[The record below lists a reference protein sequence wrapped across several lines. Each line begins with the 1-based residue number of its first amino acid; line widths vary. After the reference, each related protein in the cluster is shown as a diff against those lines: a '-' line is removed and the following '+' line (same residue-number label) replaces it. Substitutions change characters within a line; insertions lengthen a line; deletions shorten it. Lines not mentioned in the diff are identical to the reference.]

1 MNCPKC
7 QQPVSGNAVFCGA
20 CGARLGTAAPSP
32 APAHPISATPISAAA
47 GDSSS
52 SGPTSAGAASSAGPG
67 GSASP
72 AASASAAFDSL
83 AKSGLVARVKGILL
97 SPRSEWPVI
106 AGEHTGA
113 GALVTGYVLPLAAV
127 AAIFSFIR
135 MTVIGVRVPFG
146 DAIRVPFTAGLMQA
160 VLSCV
165 MAVVGVGLVALIIN
179 LLAPTFG
186 GTRDSRH
193 ALQTAAYS
201 LTAAFL
207 GSLLSLLPLGTLLSL
222 LAGLYGIYTLYLGLP
237 VVMRSKSEKAAGYT
251 AAVVI
256 CTILVG
262 LILGVLVATLG
273 ITGRAGIGAFGGA
286 LTGATSREA
295 RQQQQQEQ
303 AANTAGNVIGGI
315 LGTDAKGKS
324 DIGNAIRNM
333 AQAGRQIEQ
342 HDQATGNTSRAPD
355 AADTQQA
362 MGAVGGLLGALGHSL
377 GGEHRHDPVDFHTLQ
392 ALLPASLSGMQRST
406 PKGEADAALGIKT
419 TSAEVNFVGDGNSHI
434 NVSIKDASAISGL
447 AGLAEMVN
455 SQQSEQGGSY
465 EKSETLSGQNVHEKW
480 DASTRHGE
488 LSLIVAKRF
497 GVDVTGDNVDM
508 DVLKH
513 TLAQVDLGKLES
525 MKDAN
530 PAAQ

>member
-7 QQPVSGNAVFCGA
+7 QQPVSSIAIFCGA
-20 CGARLGTAAPSP
+20 CGARLATAAPSP
-32 APAHPISATPISAAA
+32 ALAQPNPATRISAAA
-47 GDSSS
+47 AYSSS
-52 SGPTSAGAASSAGPG
+52 SGPASAGASASAGAAL
-67 GSASP
+67 
-72 AASASAAFDSL
+72 DSL
-83 AKSGLVARVKGILL
+83 AKSGLVTRVKGILL

-106 AGEHTGA
+106 AGEQTGA
-113 GALVTGYVLPLAAV
+113 GALITGYVLPLAAV
-127 AAIFSFIR
+127 AAVFSFIR
-135 MTVIGVRVPFG
+135 MTVIGIRVPFG
-146 DAIRVPFTAGLMQA
+146 SAIRVPLTVGLMQA
-160 VLSCV
+160 VLTCV

-186 GTRDSRH
+186 GTRDTRH

-237 VVMRSKSEKAAGYT
+237 VVMRSKPDKAVGYT

-256 CTILVG
+256 CTILAGV
-262 LILGVLVATLG
+262 ILGAAIATLG

-286 LTGATSREA
+286 LAGAPSHEA
-295 RQQQQQEQ
+295 GQQAQQQQ
-303 AANTAGNVIGGI
+303 AANTVGNAIGGI

-324 DIGNAIRNM
+324 DIGNAINNM

-342 HDQATGNTSRAPD
+342 HQQATSNTGGTPD

-362 MGAVGGLLGALGHSL
+362 MGAAVGLLGALGHSL
-377 GGEHRHDPVDFHTLQ
+377 GGAHRHDPVDFHTLQ
-392 ALLPASLSGMQRST
+392 GLLPSSLSGMQRGT
-406 PKGEADAALGIKT
+406 PKGEANAALGIKS
-419 TSAEVNFVGDGNSHI
+419 TSAEVDFAGDGNARI
-434 NVSIKDASAISGL
+434 NVSIQDASAISGL
-447 AGLAEMVN
+447 AGLAEMVD

-465 EKSETLSGQNVHEKW
+465 EKSETLSGQSVHEKW

-488 LSLIVAKRF
+488 LSLIVARRF

-508 DVLKH
+508 DVLKN

-525 MKDAN
+525 MKDSN

>member
-7 QQPVSGNAVFCGA
+7 QQPVSNDAMFCGA

-32 APAHPISATPISAAA
+32 VPAQPNPATWTSAAA
-47 GDSSS
+47 GGSSS
-52 SGPTSAGAASSAGPG
+52 SGPTSAAA
-67 GSASP
+67 
-72 AASASAAFDSL
+72 AASANAALDSL
-83 AKSGLVARVKGILL
+83 AKSGLVARIKGILL
-97 SPRSEWPVI
+97 SPRGEWSVI

-113 GALVTGYVLPLAAV
+113 GALITGYVLPLAAV
-127 AAIFSFIR
+127 AAVFSFIR

-146 DAIRVPFTAGLMQA
+146 DAIRVPVTAGLMQA

-165 MAVVGVGLVALIIN
+165 MAVLGVGLVALIIN

-186 GTRDSRH
+186 GTRDTRH

-207 GSLLSLLPLGTLLSL
+207 GSLLSLLPLGTLLYL

-237 VVMRSKSEKAAGYT
+237 VVMRAKPDKAVGYT

-256 CTILVG
+256 CTILAGV
-262 LILGVLVATLG
+262 ILGVLITTLG
-273 ITGRAGIGAFGGA
+273 ITSRAGIGAFGGA
-286 LTGATSREA
+286 MTGATSHAAE
-295 RQQQQQEQ
+295 QQREQ
-303 AANTAGNVIGGI
+303 AAANAAGNIIGNI

-324 DIGNAIRNM
+324 DIGNAIQNM
-333 AQAGRQIEQ
+333 AQAGRKIEQ
-342 HDQATGNTSRAPD
+342 HDQATGNTSGAPD

-362 MGAVGGLLGALGHSL
+362 VGAAGGLLSALGHSL

-392 ALLPASLSGMQRST
+392 GLLPSSLSGMQRST
-406 PKGEADAALGIKT
+406 PKGEANAAFGIKA
-419 TSAEVNFVGDGNSHI
+419 TSAEVDFAGDGNQHI
-434 NVSIKDASAISGL
+434 NVSIKDASAVSGL

-465 EKSETLSGQNVHEKW
+465 EKSEILSGQNVHEKW

-488 LSLIVAKRF
+488 LSIIVAKRF

-508 DVLKH
+508 DVLKK

-530 PAAQ
+530 PAPQ

>member
-1 MNCPKC
+1 MNCPNC
-7 QQPVSGNAVFCGA
+7 QQPLASNALFCGA
-20 CGARLGTAAPSP
+20 CGARLGTAPSP
-32 APAHPISATPISAAA
+32 ALAQPSPGARISAATV
-47 GDSSS
+47 DTRF
-52 SGPTSAGAASSAGPG
+52 SGPGSAGPETSAGATL
-67 GSASP
+67 
-72 AASASAAFDSL
+72 DSL
-83 AKSGLVARVKGILL
+83 AKSGLVARLKGILL
-97 SPRSEWPVI
+97 SPRSEWHVI
-106 AGEHTGA
+106 AGEQTGA
-113 GALVTGYVLPLAAV
+113 GALITGYVLPLAAV
-127 AAIFSFIR
+127 AAVLNFIR
-135 MTVIGVRVPFG
+135 MTVIGIRVPFG
-146 DAIRVPFTAGLMQA
+146 DAIRMPVTAGLTQA
-160 VLSCV
+160 VLTCV
-165 MAVVGVGLVALIIN
+165 MAVVGVALVALIIN

-186 GTRDSRH
+186 GTRDTRR

-207 GSLLSLLPLGTLLSL
+207 SSLLSLLPLGTLLSL

-237 VVMRSKSEKAAGYT
+237 VVMGAKSDKAAGYT

-256 CTILVG
+256 CTILAG
-262 LILGVLVATLG
+262 MILGALSVTLG
-273 ITGRAGIGAFGGA
+273 ISGRAGMGSLGGA
-286 LTGATSREA
+286 LTGATSHQYEQQA
-295 RQQQQQEQ
+295 QQQQ
-303 AANTAGNVIGGI
+303 AANTVGNVIGGM

-324 DIGNAIRNM
+324 DIGNAISNM

-342 HDQATGNTSRAPD
+342 HEQATGNTSGTPD

-362 MGAVGGLLGALGHSL
+362 MGAAGNLLSALGHSL

-392 ALLPASLSGMQRST
+392 GLLPSSLSGMQRGT
-406 PKGEADAALGIKT
+406 PKGEANAALGIKT
-419 TSAEVNFVGDGNSHI
+419 TSAEVDFAGDRNARV
-434 NVSIKDASAISGL
+434 NVSIKDASALSGL

-465 EKSETLSGQNVHEKW
+465 EKSETVSGQNVHEKW

-488 LSLIVAKRF
+488 LSLIVTKRF

-508 DVLKH
+508 GVLKN

>member
-1 MNCPKC
+1 MSDGTPMNCPKC
-7 QQPVSGNAVFCGA
+7 QQPVSDNAIFCGA
-20 CGARLGTAAPSP
+20 CGARLGTAAAS
-32 APAHPISATPISAAA
+32 SAA
-47 GDSSS
+47 
-52 SGPTSAGAASSAGPG
+52 PSSAGP
-67 GSASP
+67 
-72 AASASAAFDSL
+72 AAPASAALDSL
-83 AKSGLVARVKGILL
+83 AKSGLVTRVKGMLL

-106 AGEHTGA
+106 AGEHTGV
-113 GALVTGYVLPLAAV
+113 GALITSYVLPLAAV
-127 AAIFSFIR
+127 AALFSFVR
-135 MTVIGVRVPFG
+135 MTLIGIRVPFG
-146 DAIRVPFTAGLMQA
+146 DAIRVPFTAGLTQA
-160 VLSCV
+160 MLSCV

-186 GTRDSRH
+186 GTRDTRH

-207 GSLLSLLPLGTLLSL
+207 GSLLSLLPLGTLLVL

-237 VVMRSKSEKAAGYT
+237 VVMRSKPDKAVGYT

-256 CTILVG
+256 CTILAGV
-262 LILGVLVATLG
+262 IMGVLITTLG
-273 ITGRAGIGAFGGA
+273 ITGRAGIGLGGA
-286 LTGATSREA
+286 LTGATSHEA
-295 RQQQQQEQ
+295 KQQQEQ
-303 AANTAGNVIGGI
+303 AAANTAGNIIGNI

-324 DIGNAIRNM
+324 EIGNAIQNM
-333 AQAGRQIEQ
+333 AQAGRKIEQ
-342 HDQATGNTSRAPD
+342 HDQANGNTSGAPD

-362 MGAVGGLLGALGHSL
+362 MGAAGGLLSALGHSL

-392 ALLPASLSGMQRST
+392 GLLPPSLPGMQRSI
-406 PKGEADAALGIKT
+406 PKGAADAALGIKT
-419 TSAEVNFVGDGNSHI
+419 TSAEVDFAGGGNTRI
-434 NVSIKDASAISGL
+434 NVSIKDASAISAL
-447 AGLAEMVN
+447 AGLAEMVD

-465 EKSETLSGQNVHEKW
+465 EKSEILSGHNVHEKW

-508 DVLKH
+508 DLLKN
-513 TLAQVDLGKLES
+513 TLARVDLGKLES

>member
-7 QQPVSGNAVFCGA
+7 QQPVSSNAIFCGA
-20 CGARLGTAAPSP
+20 CGARLETAAPSP
-32 APAHPISATPISAAA
+32 PLAQPNPATGISAAA
-47 GDSSS
+47 AYSSS
-52 SGPTSAGAASSAGPG
+52 SGPASAGASVSAGAAL
-67 GSASP
+67 
-72 AASASAAFDSL
+72 DSL
-83 AKSGLVARVKGILL
+83 AKSGLVARFKGILL

-106 AGEHTGA
+106 AGEQTGA

-127 AAIFSFIR
+127 AAVLSFIR
-135 MTVIGVRVPFG
+135 MTVIGIRVPFSG
-146 DAIRVPFTAGLMQA
+146 AIRVPVTVGLMQA
-160 VLSCV
+160 VLTCV

-186 GTRDSRH
+186 GTRDARH

-237 VVMRSKSEKAAGYT
+237 VVMRSKPDKAAGYT

-256 CTILVG
+256 CTILAGV
-262 LILGVLVATLG
+262 ILGTVITTLG
-273 ITGRAGIGAFGGA
+273 ITGRAGIGAFGGGLA
-286 LTGATSREA
+286 GATSHEA
-295 RQQQQQEQ
+295 EQQAQQQQ
-303 AANTAGNVIGGI
+303 AANTVGNAIGGI

-324 DIGNAIRNM
+324 DIGNAINNM
-333 AQAGRQIEQ
+333 AQSGRQIEQ
-342 HDQATGNTSRAPD
+342 HQQATGNTSGAPD

-362 MGAVGGLLGALGHSL
+362 MGAAVGLLGALGHSL

-392 ALLPASLSGMQRST
+392 GLLPSSLSGMQRGT
-406 PKGEADAALGIKT
+406 PKGEANAALGIKS
-419 TSAEVNFVGDGNSHI
+419 TSAEVDFAGDGNARI
-434 NVSIKDASAISGL
+434 NVSIQDASAISGL

-465 EKSETLSGQNVHEKW
+465 EKSETLSGRSVHEKW

-488 LSLIVAKRF
+488 LSLIVARRF
-497 GVDVTGDNVDM
+497 GVDVTGYNVDM
-508 DVLKH
+508 DVLKN

-525 MKDAN
+525 MKDSN

>member
-1 MNCPKC
+1 MNCPNC
-7 QQPVSGNAVFCGA
+7 QQPVSSNAIFCGA
-20 CGARLGTAAPSP
+20 CGTRLETATPSP
-32 APAHPISATPISAAA
+32 ALAQPSPATRISAAA
-47 GDSSS
+47 AYSSS
-52 SGPTSAGAASSAGPG
+52 SGPASAG
-67 GSASP
+67 
-72 AASASAAFDSL
+72 ASASAGATLDSL
-83 AKSGLVARVKGILL
+83 AKSGLATRVKGILL
-97 SPRSEWPVI
+97 SPRSEWPII
-106 AGEHTGA
+106 AGEQTGA
-113 GALVTGYVLPLAAV
+113 GALITGYVLPLAAV
-127 AAIFSFIR
+127 AAVFSFIR
-135 MTVIGVRVPFG
+135 MTVIGIRVPFG
-146 DAIRVPFTAGLMQA
+146 DTIRVPLTAGLMQA
-160 VLSCV
+160 VLTCV

-186 GTRDSRH
+186 GTRDTRH

-237 VVMRSKSEKAAGYT
+237 VVMRSKPDKAVGYT

-256 CTILVG
+256 CTILAGV
-262 LILGVLVATLG
+262 ILGAAITTLG

-286 LTGATSREA
+286 LAAAPSHEA
-295 RQQQQQEQ
+295 EQQQ
-303 AANTAGNVIGGI
+303 AANTVGNVIGGI

-324 DIGNAIRNM
+324 DIGNAINNM

-342 HDQATGNTSRAPD
+342 HQQATGNTGGTPD

-362 MGAVGGLLGALGHSL
+362 MGAAVGLLGALGHSL

-392 ALLPASLSGMQRST
+392 GLLPSSLSGMQRGT
-406 PKGEADAALGIKT
+406 PKGEANAALGIKS
-419 TSAEVNFVGDGNSHI
+419 TSAEVDFAGDGNARI
-434 NVSIKDASAISGL
+434 NVSIQDASAVSGL

-465 EKSETLSGQNVHEKW
+465 EKSETLSGQSVHEKW

-488 LSLIVAKRF
+488 LSLIVARRF

-508 DVLKH
+508 DVLKNA
-513 TLAQVDLGKLES
+513 LAQVDLGKLES
-525 MKDAN
+525 MKDSN